1 MTLPFA
7 WQILYWTWVA
17 SEVIIGVAT
26 RTKESTGRVRDRGSL
41 VLLWI
46 IILASMTAAIWIS
59 EATRPNLFGGT
70 RALKAAGLIV
80 LVLALVIRWTAIYTL
95 GKSFSSN
102 VAILDS
108 QLLNRSGLYRYVR
121 HPSYLGLI
129 LVFLAVGLH
138 SRNWLS
144 LAIALVPT
152 VGAVLYRI
160 QVEESALLQ
169 AFGEEYVTYS
179 SQVRRLIPGLY

>member
-1 MTLPFA
+1 MTLPLA

-17 SEVIIGVAT
+17 SEVMIGVAT
-26 RTKESTGRVRDRGSL
+26 HNKESTGKDRDRGSL
-41 VLLWI
+41 LLLWI
-46 IILASMTAAIWIS
+46 VILSSMTAAIWIS
-59 EATRPNLFGGT
+59 EATPPNMFGGT

-80 LVLALVIRWTAIYTL
+80 LAIALIIRWTAIYTL
-95 GKSFSSN
+95 GRSFSSN

-108 QLLNRSGLYRYVR
+108 QKLNRSGLYGYVR
-121 HPSYLGLI
+121 HPSYLGLV

-152 VGAVLYRI
+152 TAAVLYRI
-160 QVEESALLQ
+160 HVEESALLQ
-169 AFGEEYVTYS
+169 AFSEEYVSYS
-179 SQVRRLIPGLY
+179 KQVRRLIPGLY